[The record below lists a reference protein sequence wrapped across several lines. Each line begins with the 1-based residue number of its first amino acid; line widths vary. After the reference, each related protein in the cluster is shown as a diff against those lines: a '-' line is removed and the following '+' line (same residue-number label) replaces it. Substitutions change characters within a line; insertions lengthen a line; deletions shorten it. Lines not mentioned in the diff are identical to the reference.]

1 MISCRLTR
9 GLVTGC
15 LISLGGGFAS
25 VSAGGAVSAQTG
37 EERGYAYIC
46 DGPTQ
51 VQEVTEPLG
60 ATVVIVDGVDR
71 PNSPDGMFEI
81 FQASHPEKCADM
93 AAPSMGAVPGTLLVA
108 VTWAA
113 PHLSIVRRCLLSSA
127 LSGIRTVC
135 SPGTRDVSAR
145 VVKLRVLMAGVGI
158 GQLKRFV
165 KMATTPMPEKP
176 ATRLRGPTGSQP
188 RWRDG
193 PRSDVCS
200 RASPPRRQA
209 GTPSRDDLAGPNGP
223 PCGRCPQS

>member
-15 LISLGGGFAS
+15 LISLGWGFAS

-37 EERGYAYIC
+37 EERGYAYVC

-113 PHLSIVRRCLLSSA
+113 PHLSIVRLPTIQRPERHKNGLLA
-127 LSGIRTVC
+127 RNEGRECSGC
-135 SPGTRDVSAR
+135 
-145 VVKLRVLMAGVGI
+145 
-158 GQLKRFV
+158 
-165 KMATTPMPEKP
+165 
-176 ATRLRGPTGSQP
+176 
-188 RWRDG
+188 
-193 PRSDVCS
+193 
-200 RASPPRRQA
+200 
-209 GTPSRDDLAGPNGP
+209 
-223 PCGRCPQS
+223 